1 MDHSI
6 ILNGKQVKV
15 GDISPTMTVLEW
27 LRQTGFTGTKEG
39 CAEGDCGAC
48 TIGLLDQGPDG
59 PTWRAICSCIMLV
72 PQAFG
77 RQIVTVEGLASD
89 SGLHPAQQAMVDKL
103 GSQCGYCTP
112 GFVMSLFEA
121 TYRSDLDSHWKMD
134 DQICGNLCRCTGY
147 RPIREALYEIAG
159 RQPTDRFSEALDALP
174 EIPAV
179 DYQRGDQ
186 RFVRPEKWG
195 DLWTAMSDGPV
206 RFVSGATDLGLDITQ
221 RFMAFPLLIDLGLLP
236 GMREISPIAD
246 GWHIGAGVLLSDLE
260 AWSETH
266 SASLGKMLRFFA
278 SRQIKNRATVGGN
291 LCNASPIGDLPP
303 VMLALNAVA
312 VIRSSGAERR
322 QPFAPS
328 GSDPGFWTAYRTT
341 ALQDGEVLAGIEIS
355 ELHPSTYASTYKVS
369 KRREL
374 DISAV
379 SSAFALRL
387 DESGVVADLRIAFGG
402 MAATPA
408 RALKTEAKLLGQPLS
423 QSTIEEAIKTL
434 KDDFSPIDD
443 HRGTAWYRA
452 TVAANLLR
460 GFFEEA
466 QGGVRVTLPDR
477 PTGTIFAEKN

>member
-6 ILNGKQVKV
+6 ILNGNQVKV
-15 GDISPTMTVLEW
+15 GDVSPTMTLLEW

-48 TIGLLDQGPDG
+48 TVGLLDEGPDG
-59 PTWRAICSCIMLV
+59 PTWRAVCSCILLV

-77 RQIVTVEGLASD
+77 RQLVTVEGLAT
-89 SGLHPAQQAMVDKL
+89 GETLHPAQQAMVDKL

-121 TYRSDLDSHWKMD
+121 TYRSDLDSDWKKD

-147 RPIREALYEIAG
+147 RPIREALYQIAG
-159 RQPTDRFSEALDALP
+159 SQPVDRFSDCLNTELA
-174 EIPAV
+174 IPPV
-179 DYQRGDQ
+179 DYRRGEQRY
-186 RFVRPEKWG
+186 VRPEKWR
-195 DLWTAMSDGPV
+195 DLWDAMGDDPV
-206 RFVSGATDLGLDITQ
+206 RFVSGATDLGLDVTQ
-221 RFMAFPLLIDLGLLP
+221 RFKTFPLLVDLGLLP
-236 GMREISPIAD
+236 GMREINPID
-246 GWHIGAGVLLSDLE
+246 GGWRIGAGVLLSDLE
-260 AWSETH
+260 AWSELH
-266 SASLGKMLRFFA
+266 SESLGKMLRFFA

-312 VIRSSGAERR
+312 VIRSEAGERR
-322 QPFAPS
+322 HAFSPTDSA
-328 GSDPGFWTAYRTT
+328 PGFWTAYRRTV
-341 ALQDGEVLAGIEIS
+341 LRDGEVLAAVEIPD
-355 ELHPSTYASTYKVS
+355 LHPKTYATTYKVS

-387 DESGVVADLRIAFGG
+387 DESGTVADIRLAFGG

-408 RALKTEAKLLGQPLS
+408 RALRTESILRHQTLS
-423 QSTIEEAIKTL
+423 QSTIERAIEAL
-434 KDDFSPIDD
+434 GDDFSPIDD

-466 QGGVRVTLPDR
+466 QGQVSVTLPDR
-477 PTGTIFAEKN
+477 PTGTIFAETN